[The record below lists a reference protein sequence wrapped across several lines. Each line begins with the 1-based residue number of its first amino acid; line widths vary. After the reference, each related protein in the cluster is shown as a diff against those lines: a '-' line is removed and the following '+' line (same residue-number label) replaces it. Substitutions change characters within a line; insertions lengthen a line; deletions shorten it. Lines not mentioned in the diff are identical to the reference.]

1 MNSSEVRSYLIY
13 ALRRALRPIARLLI
27 RSGIRFDEF
36 AHLARGVYVESA
48 IRDGT
53 GVPGIPSRARIAANT
68 GVARRYVDNYIDNEG
83 ALPLADPTLMRM
95 AVEVLQK
102 WHSTPEYAGPYGIP
116 LELEFDSPP
125 DRCIRSLVALVTP
138 QGDPRLVLE
147 ELIHTGAVVPAGAR
161 HFRAA
166 SRSFMMPDAASP
178 QVIEHVGRTL
188 SRLGATLEYNMDPRN
203 PEKRLEQR
211 VTADQGL
218 PLELVPEFE
227 KYARSRAV
235 DFLVELDNWLAPH
248 ASDEADVDV
257 SDRVDTGVNVFLY
270 VESPPKEGPLTALLA
285 SSDPDQVRNNYVKSK
300 G

>member
-1 MNSSEVRSYLIY
+1 MNSSEVRSYLVY

-53 GVPGIPSRARIAANT
+53 GAPGIPSRARIVAST

-83 ALPLADPTLMRM
+83 ALPLADPTLMRL

-116 LELEFDSPP
+116 LELEFDAPP

-138 QGDPRLVLE
+138 QADPRLVLE
-147 ELIHTGAVVPAGAR
+147 ELIHTGAVLPAGAQ
-161 HFRAA
+161 HFRAV

-211 VTADQGL
+211 VTADHGL

-248 ASDEADVDV
+248 ASDDVDV
-257 SDRVDTGVNVFLY
+257 DASDRVDSGVNVFLY
-270 VESPPKEGPLTALLA
+270 VESPVEEGPLTSLLA
-285 SSDPDQVRNNYVKSK
+285 PSGPDQARNNYVKSK